1 MTRFLQQFEIYT
13 RAHSSFRKGDYSEGM
28 KGTLYLLANGIVKMN
43 ARDLY
48 ELWES
53 SVEGGCGSDELFMT
67 MVDQGFVE
75 QVLIK
80 AKAGKIEIIKE
91 FLDAVAQLDE
101 DVRYKIL
108 KAAE

>member
-1 MTRFLQQFEIYT
+1 MTKFLRQYEIYT
-13 RAHSSFRKGDYSEGM
+13 RAHHSFRKGDYSEGM
-28 KGTLYLLANGIVKMN
+28 KGTLYLLANGIVQMN

-53 SVEGGCGSDELFMT
+53 SVHGGRGSEELFMT
-67 MVDQGFVE
+67 MVDQGIVE

-91 FLDAVAQLDE
+91 FLDAVSNLDE
-101 DVRYKIL
+101 GTRYKIL
-108 KAAE
+108 KGAE